1 MNKVNC
7 NLKYKQ
13 ILQVTKVSWNWKML
27 TNDYNIKFPKDKN
40 DNQGRD
46 KNPSVAI

>member
-1 MNKVNC
+1 
-7 NLKYKQ
+7 
-13 ILQVTKVSWNWKML
+13 ML

-46 KNPSVAI
+46 KNPYVAIWRMASPTARIEEMLIKDINSWR